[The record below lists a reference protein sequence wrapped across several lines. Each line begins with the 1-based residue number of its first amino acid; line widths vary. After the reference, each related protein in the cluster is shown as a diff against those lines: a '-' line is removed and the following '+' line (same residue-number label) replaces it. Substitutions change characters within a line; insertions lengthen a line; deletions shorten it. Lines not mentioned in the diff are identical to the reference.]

1 MITKFFDLG
10 ECQFSRDLALCRT
23 DLAEEKE
30 DLKETYCNEPSGKH
44 KE

>member
-23 DLAEEKE
+23 DLAEEKKRRLE
-30 DLKETYCNEPSGKH
+30 GNVLQRAEW
-44 KE
+44 